1 MSGIAPT
8 ISYLT
13 NIHFGSGEVES
24 VPAILNQL
32 GCQRPLVVTDRGLIV
47 CGMLDR
53 LGLEQSMV
61 FADVHSNPS
70 EANAL
75 EGRDLYR
82 ANACDGIVALGGGSP
97 IDCAKAIA
105 LFVNHPP
112 PLEDYAFANGGLA
125 RITSDMPPVIAIPTT
140 AGTGSEVGR
149 AALLIMA
156 GGNKIALVSPH
167 LIPTAAVCDP
177 GLTLQ
182 LPPML
187 TAATGMDAISHC
199 VETYCSPKFNPVA
212 EAIALDGLSKACRHI
227 AAAVSDGSALE
238 LRTEMMMA
246 ALQGGLTFQ
255 KGLGLVHSLSHP
267 LGALADSN
275 PHHGTLNAIFL
286 PLVLR
291 FNMSAC
297 HDKMN
302 RMASAIGI
310 GSGEELAGWF
320 ESLSAEVGLPPR
332 LRDLG
337 LTTEDLEPMAERATL
352 DHCTATN
359 PAPATVEDCRAL
371 YNEAY

>member
-1 MSGIAPT
+1 MPAVTPT

-13 NIHFGSGEVES
+13 DIYFGAGVVASLPG
-24 VPAILNQL
+24 ILDQL
-32 GCQRPLVVTDRGLIV
+32 GCQRPLVVSDRGLLEN
-47 CGMLDR
+47 GMLDR
-53 LGLEQSMV
+53 LDLEQPAIFS
-61 FADVHSNPS
+61 DVVSNPS
-70 EANAL
+70 EASAL
-75 EGRDLYR
+75 EGLKRFR
-82 ANACDGIVALGGGSP
+82 ENECESIIALGGGSP

-105 LFVNHPP
+105 LLVNHPP
-112 PLEDYAFANGGLA
+112 PLENYAFANGGLA
-125 RITSDMPPVIAIPTT
+125 RITADMPPVIAIPTT

-149 AALLIMA
+149 AALLTMA
-156 GGNKIALVSPH
+156 GGNKVALVSPH
-167 LIPTAAVCDP
+167 LIPAAAVCDP
-177 GLTLQ
+177 ELTLQ
-182 LPPML
+182 LPPVL

-199 VETYCSPKFNPVA
+199 VETFCSPKFNPVA
-212 EAIALDGLSKACRHI
+212 ESIALDGLSRACRHI
-227 AAAVSDGSALE
+227 GAAVFDGSSLE

-267 LGALADSN
+267 LGALAKSN

-286 PLVLR
+286 PPILR

-310 GSGEELAGWF
+310 ASGEELPGWF
-320 ESLSAEVGLPPR
+320 ENLSAEIGLPTR

-337 LTTEDLEPMAERATL
+337 LTREDLEPMAECATL